1 MWISGYE
8 FHKLCRFSFCNR
20 YPQMTDLRQLRDG
33 DFVFLN
39 FDVFSQFFNFVR
51 NFPMKLPKFNLVVHN
66 SDQTFRVQHYN
77 LIKPY
82 IVKIYCINC
91 NIKKNPDIVKIP
103 LGFVDD
109 KYKPHA
115 VLRDVAE
122 MPSEKH
128 VFCYLNFAIRTNPT
142 ERQLCYDTLKSEQ
155 WITCEFNI
163 PPRDFYEKIKKS
175 KYVIS
180 PDGTGYDCHR
190 VYESILF
197 DTIPIIKRNP
207 LSDFYERLPVL
218 QIDAWTDLNEEMLR
232 TQYDGLYKRLV
243 EWKTANPGWET
254 AKFWCK

>member
-1 MWISGYE
+1 
-8 FHKLCRFSFCNR
+8 
-20 YPQMTDLRQLRDG
+20 MTDLRQLRYG

-39 FDVFSQFFNFVR
+39 FDVFSQFFHFVR

-66 SDQTFRVQHYN
+66 SDQAFRIQQNNH
-77 LIKPY
+77 
-82 IVKIYCINC
+82 
-91 NIKKNPDIVKIP
+91 DIVKIP
-103 LGFVDD
+103 LGFVDNT
-109 KYKPHA
+109 YKPHA
-115 VLRDVAE
+115 VLREVAE
-122 MPSEKH
+122 MPSDKH
-128 VFCYLNFAIRTNPT
+128 VFCYLNFAIQTNPT
-142 ERQLCYDTLKSEQ
+142 ERQLCYDTLKSAQ

-163 PPRDFYEKIKKS
+163 PPRDFYERIKKS

-218 QIDAWTDLNEEMLR
+218 QIDMWTDLNEEMLR

-243 EWKTANPGWET
+243 EWKTTNPDWKT